1 MLRDD
6 VRELRRVV
14 DQALRNGEECWPVLP
29 DGVGSGDSETFRLIE
44 GTVNEA
50 SGVTAGATFNIDNVR
65 PLAGGVNPAASTAD
79 GVNVE
84 IELATGNYTDN
95 QTPIRAIRDDDNARW
110 IDVTDQSGDST
121 PQTYNVKLQAALTK
135 AATSVSV
142 KWLDASLVEV
152 GSAFTAYDPHAQ
164 FSSGYGITDALGRV
178 AKVTDADTGAERWE
192 LTHVE
197 GLALFAKGTIDEDEG
212 ATTSGAASDTSP
224 TTWGPKWQETTPPGT
239 INVVGLDGEL
249 SGDSY
254 KAVLKDP
261 DANPPEYE
269 IFEKAPEQSIT
280 RLAKIEADVPARS
293 GATYGAL
300 TPVALGY
307 LVSGVWT
314 ADTNYPGET
323 IYNGSPSKIDY
334 AATTLYVEV
343 TLVAGSW
350 VIAGPT
356 QLQTLTGFINGTADQ
371 IITNVDGAVEWED
384 TGACS

>member
-6 VRELRRVV
+6 VRELRRVA
-14 DQALRNGEECWPVLP
+14 DQALRAGEDCWPVLP

-79 GVNVE
+79 GVNIE
-84 IELATGNYTDN
+84 IELAAGNYTDN
-95 QTPIRAIRDDDNARW
+95 QTPIRAIRDDDNSRW
-110 IDVTDQSGDST
+110 IDVTDQNEAGT

-178 AKVTDADTGAERWE
+178 ALVTDADTGAERWE

-224 TTWGPKWQETTPPGT
+224 TTWGPKWQETAPAGT
-239 INVVGLDGEL
+239 INVVGLDGQE
-249 SGDSY
+249 SGDAY
-254 KAVLKDP
+254 TAVLSDP

-269 IFEKAPEQSIT
+269 VVKLDGVAHPYCAVAKTTTTIT
-280 RLAKIEADVPARS
+280 ARS
-293 GATYGAL
+293 GSIAGSGSATIYKVNTSTSFVGA
-300 TPVALGY
+300 TGTSV
-307 LVSGVWT
+307 T
-314 ADTNYPGET
+314 AYNLADET
-323 IYNGSPSKIDY
+323 IGSGKWVMLK
-334 AATTLYVEV
+334 ATQDTD
-343 TLVAGSW
+343 G
-350 VIAGPT
+350 
-356 QLQTLTGFINGTADQ
+356 GTAYF
-371 IITNVDGAVEWED
+371 VDWEQ
-384 TGACS
+384 C